1 MAETVPLP
9 MPMIEEEEEE
19 IIDDD
24 FYEKIQA
31 PKFVDL
37 TAPDPRRSGDDRH
50 WFCFRVGCDQQHE
63 QELDSEAIYK
73 KFVLRVMAA
82 RSPNLRL
89 RKALKSRE
97 ASANLKCPNTAP
109 AKPRVSRMAFISSV
123 SHKIDNNTA
132 KVKPLSKKVPSSS
145 ATPDAKVRQPPSA
158 AKALTAPRNQKVS
171 NLEQF
176 RTVQSKKAMN
186 VVVPKTRVVAKA
198 LVFHSPKKVKVVKAK
213 SSIELNTPMKAL
225 CSAMKKLELYGAKKN
240 GEGCSNTTPVAS
252 SRKQFRGREVKSR
265 VFDSL
270 YSNNRKAPEANTAKC
285 LKEHKVK
292 SMQKRQVS
300 MPNEE
305 AENDDSSDM
314 EIDDKSRG
322 GSLERWHESV
332 SSGGGITSL
341 SSSNEEENK
350 TIEGCENEER
360 RSPLSEKGKIPEVT
374 RRKGEKNSMASGDK
388 ENKGEL
394 TENDNKTTEG
404 SENQERRSPLSKKGR
419 IPEVTNKKDEENSRG
434 FDNKE
439 NEGAHNENGD
449 NESASA
455 PDENIVMITNY
466 DDPKKAIVGSKHEGL
481 RKTPKKSTSTL
492 AGTQIVKYGKLKPT
506 NPKPFKLRTDE
517 RGIHKETNSVKKD
530 PPPLKETTDK
540 AGNLFRKHQNIK
552 RASELDTDNYS
563 SSKER
568 SNQRTQG
575 NQSGSIQSDN
585 SNGKR
590 QHRLYAKTPHRNPG
604 LKLQKHNDMDNPLEH
619 GEKAAKELDDNFNRK
634 SQMMQHKVLRP
645 RGALSRKKEKVL
657 PATPCKLDVIAEKP
671 LNSNILKPKEVEKP
685 CDNDVSS
692 PASKVAGSVSR
703 PCSQKKRAL
712 TVPREP
718 KFHSLHVPKSCITM
732 KQT

>member
-1 MAETVPLP
+1 MAETVPLS
-9 MPMIEEEEEE
+9 MPMIEEEE

-73 KFVLRVMAA
+73 NFVLRVMAA

-97 ASANLKCPNTAP
+97 TSANLKCPNTAP
-109 AKPRVSRMAFISSV
+109 PKPRVSRMALISSF
-123 SHKIDNNTA
+123 SHKINNNNA
-132 KVKPLSKKVPSSS
+132 KVKHLSKKVPASS
-145 ATPDAKVRQPPSA
+145 ATPNAKVRQSPA
-158 AKALTAPRNQKVS
+158 VAKALTAPRNQKIS

-186 VVVPKTRVVAKA
+186 VVVPKSRVVAKA
-198 LVFHSPKKVKVVKAK
+198 LVFHSPKKVKVVKAM

-240 GEGCSNTTPVAS
+240 EEGCSNTMPVAS
-252 SRKQFRGREVKSR
+252 TRKQFRGREVKSR

-270 YSNNRKAPEANTAKC
+270 YSNNRKAPEANTVKC
-285 LKEHKVK
+285 LKENKVK
-292 SMQKRQVS
+292 SMLKRQVT
-300 MPNEE
+300 MPHEE
-305 AENDDSSDM
+305 AENCDSSNM

-332 SSGGGITSL
+332 SSGGDITSL
-341 SSSNEEENK
+341 SRSNEEETK
-350 TIEGCENEER
+350 TNEGCENEER
-360 RSPLSEKGKIPEVT
+360 RNPISEEGKIPEVT
-374 RRKGEKNSMASGDK
+374 QRKGEKYSMASGDK
-388 ENKGEL
+388 ENEGEL
-394 TENDNKTTEG
+394 TENDNMTSEG
-404 SENQERRSPLSKKGR
+404 SENQERRNPLSEKGR
-419 IPEVTNKKDEENSRG
+419 ISEVTNRKGEENSRA

-439 NEGAHNENGD
+439 NEGAHNEND
-449 NESASA
+449 DKESASA

-466 DDPKKAIVGSKHEGL
+466 DDPKKAFFGSKHEGL

-492 AGTQIVKYGKLKPT
+492 AGSQIVKYRKLKPT

-517 RGIHKETNSVKKD
+517 RGIHKEANLVKKD
-530 PPPLKETTDK
+530 PLPLKETTDK
-540 AGNLFRKHQNIK
+540 AGKLIRKHQNIR

-563 SSKER
+563 SSEEK
-568 SNQRTQG
+568 SNQTTQG
-575 NQSGSIQSDN
+575 NPSGSIQSDN

-590 QHRLYAKTPHRNPG
+590 HHRLYAKTPHRNPG
-604 LKLQKHNDMDNPLEH
+604 VKLQKPNDMDNPLEH
-619 GEKAAKELDDNFNRK
+619 GEKAAKRLNDNFNRK
-634 SQMMQHKVLRP
+634 SQMMQHKVLRS

-657 PATPCKLDVIAEKP
+657 PATPCKLSVIAEKP
-671 LNSNILKPKEVEKP
+671 SNSNILKPKEVEKP

-692 PASKVAGSVSR
+692 PASKVVDSVSR
-703 PCSQKKRAL
+703 PCSQRKRAL